1 MSIPLSSKVDKVLL
15 YNTPIEEAAKPWI
28 SASIELVRN
37 IPVNELLPHLGIP
50 LAVVG
55 LVIYSGYKWWYIPPP
70 IPPLPDADPLF
81 RNHMDVNVT
90 NPAGSGALNA
100 PRVGVP
106 DIVPDFIG
114 PLLPLVRQPHIP
126 VPVPPPGYRTL
137 IQELDLLDAAVL
149 NYPEPLKSIVAITAG
164 FILLCAHVGYV
175 GYRLVR
181 P

>member
-15 YNTPIEEAAKPWI
+15 YNTPIEEAGKPWI
-28 SASIELVRN
+28 SATIELVRN

-70 IPPLPDADPLF
+70 IPPLANPYPLV

-106 DIVPDFIG
+106 DVVPDFIG
-114 PLLPLVRQPHIP
+114 PLLPPVLQPHIP
-126 VPVPPPGYRTL
+126 VPPAAPRTL
-137 IQELDLLDAAVL
+137 LQELDLLDAAVM
-149 NYPEPLKSIVAITAG
+149 NYPEPLKTVVTITAG
-164 FILLCAHVGYV
+164 FILLWAHVGYV
-175 GYRLVR
+175 AYRLVR